1 MTTLVH
7 VNNLGNDFDIGV
19 IEASKIHVKV
29 DGTSI
34 VRDPSTGVLSADT
47 SAFVDVYLKEVV
59 YTPDLANPANN
70 IPLYFNMSD
79 GTQHIVKLTSIQD
92 AFGVLLGYMAAV

>member
-1 MTTLVH
+1 MTNLVH

-34 VRDPSTGVLSADT
+34 VRDTSTGVLSVDP
-47 SAFVDVYLKEVV
+47 SAFVDIHLTSVA
-59 YTPDLANPANN
+59 YTPSGNSG
-70 IPLYFNMSD
+70 IPLNLTMSD
-79 GTQHIVKLTSIQD
+79 GTVHAVNMTAAED
-92 AFGVLLGYMAAV
+92 AFGVMLGYLVSA

>member
-1 MTTLVH
+1 MTNLVH

-34 VRDPSTGVLSADT
+34 LRDTSTGVLSVDP
-47 SAFVDVYLKEVV
+47 SAFADKHLQGVA
-59 YTPDLANPANN
+59 YTPDPSNPANN
-70 IPLYFNMSD
+70 IPLSFNMSD
-79 GTQHIVKLTSIQD
+79 GVQHTVQLASVQD
-92 AFGVLLGYMAAV
+92 AFGVLLGYMVSA